1 MLMLINRGLR
11 KSGGKGKKHDKEA
24 MRASLDSRGSAEI
37 LEESG
42 GNLSP
47 ADSMTSIPTC
57 MPFSWFGDKDRDRE
71 PSSSSSSLPYAAT
84 ETSSEQS
91 QDRKNKTLDDEP
103 ITTGKEYQW
112 QNRPISEW
120 TNQQVCH
127 WLMGMNMDQY
137 TPEFT
142 AKGVDGQQLLNLDS
156 DRLKALGVSSQS
168 DRSNMKKKLK
178 DMRKAQEKM
187 EKQKEKKEKE
197 VRRSGKLPITASV
210 PYPSREYSFR
220 SPWKYRAYRREIG
233 RPYP

>member
-1 MLMLINRGLR
+1 MRNVKKRESKGKSKGSKEELNEVSSAGKPKRRFPDFGGLR

-24 MRASLDSRGSAEI
+24 MRVSLDSRGSAEI

-91 QDRKNKTLDDEP
+91 QDRKNKSFSVIDDSNPASPSTDLSGLVAEPNLSGRSHTLIFSSSETLDDEP

-112 QNRPISEW
+112 QNRPVSDW
-120 TNQQVCH
+120 T
-127 WLMGMNMDQY
+127 
-137 TPEFT
+137 
-142 AKGVDGQQLLNLDS
+142 
-156 DRLKALGVSSQS
+156 
-168 DRSNMKKKLK
+168 
-178 DMRKAQEKM
+178 
-187 EKQKEKKEKE
+187 
-197 VRRSGKLPITASV
+197 
-210 PYPSREYSFR
+210 
-220 SPWKYRAYRREIG
+220 
-233 RPYP
+233 